1 MTEEI
6 VEMYET
12 IAQPIR
18 TIRAFLKA
26 QKKEE
31 ISKNYFLSTRT
42 EKRML
47 FKTTSHFYYNKKI

>member
-6 VEMYET
+6 VEMFET
-12 IAQPIR
+12 IAQPIIF
-18 TIRAFLKA
+18 IRAILKA

-42 EKRML
+42 EK
-47 FKTTSHFYYNKKI
+47 